1 MEINCKLTFNIP
13 EELIDALG
21 ISEDTVF
28 ETYYENGSLHIHP
41 LTEAELAELEGDIDD
56 EDEDGDRLSVE
67 VKENWECDGDCES
80 CEGCGEE

>member
-28 ETYYENGSLHIHP
+28 ETYYENGALHIHP
-41 LTEAELAELEGDIDD
+41 LTEAELAELEDD
-56 EDEDGDRLSVE
+56 KL
-67 VKENWECDGDCES
+67 
-80 CEGCGEE
+80 

>member
-28 ETYYENGSLHIHP
+28 ETYYHGI
-41 LTEAELAELEGDIDD
+41 
-56 EDEDGDRLSVE
+56 
-67 VKENWECDGDCES
+67 ES
-80 CEGCGEE
+80 EEYIRE